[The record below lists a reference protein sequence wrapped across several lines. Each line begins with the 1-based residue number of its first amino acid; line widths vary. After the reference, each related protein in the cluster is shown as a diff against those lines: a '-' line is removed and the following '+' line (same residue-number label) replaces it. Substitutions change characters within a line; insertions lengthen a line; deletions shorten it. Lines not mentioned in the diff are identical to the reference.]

1 MHNLMSKTKITITI
15 ERDFPLSDEEISI
28 AMNDIQAKLQGYKN
42 SSRKSTKN
50 QEILKN
56 ICIFVKLF
64 TNFILFIYE
73 KKLIKDDKRDKLQGC
88 KGYKDRIRVG

>member
-1 MHNLMSKTKITITI
+1 MSKTKITITI

-50 QEILKN
+50 
-56 ICIFVKLF
+56 
-64 TNFILFIYE
+64 
-73 KKLIKDDKRDKLQGC
+73 
-88 KGYKDRIRVG
+88 